1 MKKYFSQNQIF
12 TFLTILFLV
21 TSCNSAIKKD
31 LVKEKEQP
39 KLIKTP
45 GNGNLSCGLQDKSGN
60 LWFGTSNNGLFK
72 YDGKSFS
79 QFLVTNGLNSN
90 NIACLLED
98 KEGKI
103 WIGTDVG
110 LCLYDGKS
118 FTQIQIPL
126 PADLPPNKNQ
136 NYINSHWVYSIMQAK
151 NGDLW
156 LVTIDGVYVYD
167 SQTYKLFIINEAE
180 NSFLGTN
187 NKIERILEDKTGNI
201 WFGGRTNEGVF
212 RYDGKSITHFK
223 LPEIT
228 LQFESKKVIHSWGW
242 PQVQDKNGDIWFSNW
257 AGAYRFD
264 GNTFTSYSTSDG
276 LAGYNGIVSKIIE
289 DKSGNLYFGGDGG
302 LSRYEPTLGN
312 VVGQN
317 KSFTVFNDGLINPWI
332 WMILEDNAGNIWV
345 GTRETGLYLF
355 DGKSFINYSENEQ

>member
-31 LVKEKEQP
+31 LVKGKEQP
-39 KLIKTP
+39 KLIKTS
-45 GNGNLSCGLQDKSGN
+45 GNGNLSCGLQDKAGN

-72 YDGKSFS
+72 YDGKSFN

-136 NYINSHWVYSIMQAK
+136 NYINSHWV
-151 NGDLW
+151 
-156 LVTIDGVYVYD
+156 
-167 SQTYKLFIINEAE
+167 
-180 NSFLGTN
+180 
-187 NKIERILEDKTGNI
+187 
-201 WFGGRTNEGVF
+201 
-212 RYDGKSITHFK
+212 
-223 LPEIT
+223 
-228 LQFESKKVIHSWGW
+228 
-242 PQVQDKNGDIWFSNW
+242 
-257 AGAYRFD
+257 
-264 GNTFTSYSTSDG
+264 
-276 LAGYNGIVSKIIE
+276 
-289 DKSGNLYFGGDGG
+289 
-302 LSRYEPTLGN
+302 
-312 VVGQN
+312 
-317 KSFTVFNDGLINPWI
+317 
-332 WMILEDNAGNIWV
+332 
-345 GTRETGLYLF
+345 
-355 DGKSFINYSENEQ
+355 